1 MRRVLKFQRTILGR
15 LIWDIERNVI
25 EPSQS
30 LLDSLALAKR
40 LHAQQP
46 KDKKKLYSWHA
57 PEVECIGKGKAR
69 KPYEFGVK
77 ATITTTLKEGLVIG
91 MRTLP
96 GNPYDGHS
104 LREALEQTE
113 ILTGVRPQAAYVDR
127 GYRGH
132 GIESTVVYISGQKRG
147 VTRSIKQKL
156 KRRSS
161 IEPIIGH
168 MKAEGRLDH
177 CTLKGEL
184 GDAMFVLLCGCGQN
198 LRLILNHLRS
208 TAPKFY
214 WALVQRLFLAEKPP
228 NLMILTIWLRLDRMK
243 RWKLRVN
250 QPCSERTN

>member
-1 MRRVLKFQRTILGR
+1 M
-15 LIWDIERNVI
+15 
-25 EPSQS
+25 
-30 LLDSLALAKR
+30 
-40 LHAQQP
+40 
-46 KDKKKLYSWHA
+46 
-57 PEVECIGKGKAR
+57 ECIGKGKAR

-132 GIESTVVYISGQKRG
+132 GIESTAVYISGQKRG

-156 KRRSS
+156 KRRSA

-168 MKAEGRLDH
+168 MKTEGRLDR

-184 GDAMFVLLCGCGQN
+184 GDAMFALLCGCGQN

-214 WALVQRLFLAEKPP
+214 WALVQRLFLAGKPAKSDDFG
-228 NLMILTIWLRLDRMK
+228 NLAAA
-243 RWKLRVN
+243 
-250 QPCSERTN
+250 